1 MRFAVYLAIAARAL
15 SAHKLRSLLTV
26 LSITLGAFAIVL
38 MTSLAEG
45 GLLTLSRGIEDLGG
59 ARLIL
64 IVPKEPE
71 RAERKKS
78 MYVTGF
84 TRRDRDRLARGVPH
98 VAEHTMYAM
107 LGSRDVT
114 TDEGKE
120 DRTDLVAADSG
131 FLRAFRMPVGRGRA
145 FSDDEDRRRAR
156 VCVAGPKLA
165 SRLFRGDPI
174 GRWVTVGALRCR
186 VIGVLAE
193 SDRLGVSFGFDWVD
207 LLVAPIDTVADVEP
221 AVKSAALV
229 VIKTDDPRNNDPVKR
244 ILNALLVER
253 HHGVDDFTLLD
264 FSGIMGKF
272 EAMFT
277 TMKAIVGLIAGVAL
291 LIGGVGVM
299 NMMLVSVSERVREIG
314 IRKALGAAPR
324 DISAQFLCEA
334 ALLSGFGG
342 LLGVFGGGLAA
353 EIASAVI
360 RRFTPSW
367 VGAVSMPA
375 VVAALVVSSGVG
387 VVFGWLPA
395 RRAGRLDPVAA
406 MRR

>member
-26 LSITLGAFAIVL
+26 LSITLGAFGIVL

-114 TDEGKE
+114 SDEGKE

-131 FLRAFRMPVGRGRA
+131 FLSAFRMAIGRGRS

-165 SRLFRGDPI
+165 SRLWRGDPI
-174 GRWVTVGALRCR
+174 GRWVTVGSLRCR

-193 SDRLGVSFGFDWVD
+193 SDRLGVSFGFNWVD

-221 AVKSAALV
+221 AVSTSSVV

-264 FSGIMGKF
+264 FSGIMEKF

-277 TMKAIVGLIAGVAL
+277 TMKAIVGLIASVAL

-314 IRKALGAAPR
+314 IRKALGAR
-324 DISAQFLCEA
+324 QSDILLQFLIEA
-334 ALLSGFGG
+334 ATLTGFGG
-342 LLGVFGGGLAA
+342 LVGLLIGWALTFLVKLVFPSYVPLWAPIAGFLVSVLIGIFFGLYPAWKAA
-353 EIASAVI
+353 
-360 RRFTPSW
+360 
-367 VGAVSMPA
+367 
-375 VVAALVVSSGVG
+375 
-387 VVFGWLPA
+387 
-395 RRAGRLDPVAA
+395 RLDPIEAL
-406 MRR
+406 RYE

>member
-1 MRFAVYLAIAARAL
+1 MRWAVYLAIAAKAL

-45 GLLTLSRGIEDLGG
+45 GLLTLSRGIEELGG

-64 IVPKEPE
+64 VAPKEPE
-71 RAERKKS
+71 RAERKKT

-84 TRRDRDRLARGVPH
+84 TRKDRDRLARGVPH
-98 VAEHTMYAM
+98 VVEHSMYAM

-120 DRTDLVAADSG
+120 DRSDLIAADSG
-131 FLRAFRMPVGRGRA
+131 FLDAFRMRVGRGRA

-165 SRLFRGDPI
+165 ARLWRGDPI
-174 GRWVTVGALRCR
+174 GRWVTVGSLRCR

-193 SDRLGVSFGFDWVD
+193 SDRLGVNFGFSWDD
-207 LLVAPIDTVADVEP
+207 LLVAPIDTAADVEP
-221 AVKSAALV
+221 TVTTSALL
-229 VIKTDDPRNNDPVKR
+229 VIKTDDARNNDPVKR

-264 FSGIMGKF
+264 FSSIMQKF
-272 EAMFT
+272 DAMFA
-277 TMKAIVGLIAGVAL
+277 TMKAIVGLIAGIAL

-342 LLGVFGGGLAA
+342 LLGVLAGAAVA
-353 EIASAVI
+353 ELASAVI
-360 RRFTPSW
+360 RRFTPGW
-367 VGAVSMPA
+367 VGAVSVSA
-375 VVAALVVSSGVG
+375 VIAALVVSSGVG

>member
-1 MRFAVYLAIAARAL
+1 MRWAVYLAIAAKAL
-15 SAHKLRSLLTV
+15 SAHKLRSMLTV

-45 GLLTLSRGIEDLGG
+45 GLLTLSRGIEQLGG

-64 IVPKEPE
+64 IAPKEPV
-71 RAERKKS
+71 RAERKKA

-84 TRRDRDRLARGVPH
+84 TRKDRDHLARGIPH
-98 VAEHTMYAM
+98 VAEHTLYAM

-114 TDEGKE
+114 SDEGDE

-131 FLRAFRMPVGRGRA
+131 FLDAFRMPVGRGRA
-145 FSDDEDRRRAR
+145 FSDEEDRRRAR

-165 SRLFRGDPI
+165 ARLWRGDPI

-186 VIGVLAE
+186 VIGVLAASE
-193 SDRLGVSFGFDWVD
+193 RMGFNFGFSWDD
-207 LLVAPIDTVADVEP
+207 LLVAPIDTAADVEKD
-221 AVKSAALV
+221 VRSSALLV
-229 VIKTDDPRNNDPVKR
+229 LKTDDVRNNDPVKR
-244 ILNALLVER
+244 IVNALLVER
-253 HHGVDDFTLLD
+253 HHGVDDFTLYD
-264 FSGIMGKF
+264 FSSIMEQF
-272 EAMFT
+272 EAVFA

-314 IRKALGAAPR
+314 IRKALGAAPG

-334 ALLSGFGG
+334 ALLSGAGG
-342 LLGVFGGGLAA
+342 LLGVAGGALAAGLASS
-353 EIASAVI
+353 II
-360 RRFTPSW
+360 RRFTPGW
-367 VGAVSMPA
+367 VGAISTTA
-375 VVAALVVSSGVG
+375 VIAALLVSSGVG
-387 VVFGWLPA
+387 VAFGWLPA

>member
-1 MRFAVYLAIAARAL
+1 MRWAVYLAIAAKAL

-45 GLLTLSRGIEDLGG
+45 GLLTLSRGIEQLGG

-64 IVPKEPE
+64 VAPKEPV
-71 RAERKKS
+71 RAERKKA
-78 MYVTGF
+78 MFVTGF
-84 TRRDRDRLARGVPH
+84 TRKDRDRLARGIPH
-98 VAEHTMYAM
+98 VAEHTLYAM

-114 TDEGKE
+114 SDEGVE

-131 FLRAFRMPVGRGRA
+131 FLDAFRMPIGRGRA
-145 FSDDEDRRRAR
+145 FSDEEDRRRAR

-165 SRLFRGDPI
+165 ARVWRGDPI

-186 VIGVLAE
+186 VIGVLAASE
-193 SDRLGVSFGFDWVD
+193 RMGFNFGFSWDD
-207 LLVAPIDTVADVEP
+207 LLVAPIDTAADVEKD
-221 AVKSAALV
+221 VRTSALLV
-229 VIKTDDPRNNDPVKR
+229 LKTDDVRNNDPVKR
-244 ILNALLVER
+244 IVNALLVDR
-253 HHGVDDFTLLD
+253 HHGVDDFTLYD
-264 FSGIMGKF
+264 FSGIMEQF
-272 EAMFT
+272 EAVFA

-314 IRKALGAAPR
+314 IRKALGAAPG

-334 ALLSGFGG
+334 ALLSGAGG
-342 LLGVFGGGLAA
+342 LLGVAGGALAAGLASS
-353 EIASAVI
+353 II
-360 RRFTPSW
+360 RRFTPGW
-367 VGAVSMPA
+367 VGAISTTA
-375 VVAALVVSSGVG
+375 VIAALLVSSGVG
-387 VVFGWLPA
+387 VLFGWLPA

>member
-1 MRFAVYLAIAARAL
+1 MRWAVYLAIAAKAL

-45 GLLTLSRGIEDLGG
+45 GLLTLSRGIEQLGG
-59 ARLIL
+59 ARLL
-64 IVPKEPE
+64 LVAPKEPA
-71 RAERKKS
+71 RAERKKT

-84 TRRDRDRLARGVPH
+84 TRKDRDRLARGVPH
-98 VAEHTMYAM
+98 VAEHAMYAM

-114 TDEGKE
+114 SDEGIE

-131 FLRAFRMPVGRGRA
+131 FLDAFRMPVARGRA
-145 FSDDEDRRRAR
+145 FSDEEDRRRAP
-156 VCVAGPKLA
+156 VCVAGSKLA
-165 SRLFRGDPI
+165 ARLWRGDPI
-174 GRWVTVGALRCR
+174 GRWVTVGSLRCR
-186 VIGVLAE
+186 IIGVLAASE
-193 SDRLGVSFGFDWVD
+193 RVGVSFGFSWDD
-207 LLVAPIDTVADVEP
+207 LLVAPIDTAADVEKD
-221 AVKSAALV
+221 VSTSALL
-229 VIKTDDPRNNDPVKR
+229 VIKTDDVRNNDPVKR
-244 ILNALLVER
+244 IVNALLVDR

-264 FSGIMGKF
+264 FSTIMEKF
-272 EAMFT
+272 EAMFA

-334 ALLSGFGG
+334 ALLSGCGG
-342 LLGVFGGGLAA
+342 LLGVAGGALAA
-353 EIASAVI
+353 ELASSVI
-360 RRFTPSW
+360 RRFTPGW
-367 VGAVSMPA
+367 VGAVSTSA
-375 VVAALVVSSGVG
+375 VIAALLVSSGVG

>member
-1 MRFAVYLAIAARAL
+1 MRWLVYLGIAAKAL

-26 LSITLGAFAIVL
+26 LSITIGAFAIVL

-64 IVPKEPE
+64 IAPKEPV
-71 RAERKKS
+71 RAERKKT
-78 MYVTGF
+78 MYTTGF
-84 TRRDRDRLARGVPH
+84 TREDRDRLALGVPH
-98 VAEHTMYAM
+98 VVEHALYAG
-107 LGSRDVT
+107 LGTRDVT
-114 TDEGKE
+114 SDEGKE
-120 DRTDLVAADSG
+120 DRTHLVAADSR
-131 FLRAFRMPVGRGRA
+131 FFDVFRMSVARGRA
-145 FSDDEDRRRAR
+145 FFDEEDRRRAR
-156 VCVAGPKLA
+156 VCIAGPKLA
-165 SRLFRGDPI
+165 ARLWRGDPI
-174 GRWVTVGALRCR
+174 GRTVTVGALRCR
-186 VIGVLAE
+186 VIGVLAQ
-193 SDRLGVSFGFDWVD
+193 SDRLGVNFGFDWVD
-207 LLVAPIDTVADVEP
+207 VLVAPIDTVADVDD
-221 AVKSAALV
+221 AVDDASLI

-264 FSGIMGKF
+264 FSGIMQKF
-272 EAMFT
+272 EAVFSM
-277 TMKAIVGLIAGVAL
+277 MKAIVGLIAGVAL

-314 IRKALGAAPR
+314 IRKALGAAPF

-342 LLGVFGGGLAA
+342 VLGVLGGALAA
-353 EIASAVI
+353 ELASALI
-360 RRFTPSW
+360 HRFVPSW
-367 VGAVSMPA
+367 VGAVSTAA
-375 VVAALVVSSGVG
+375 VVAALLVSSGVG

>member
-1 MRFAVYLAIAARAL
+1 MRWSAYLAIAAKAL

-45 GLLTLSRGIEDLGG
+45 GLLTLGRGIEQLGG

-64 IVPKEPE
+64 VVPKAPE
-71 RAERKKS
+71 RAERKKT

-114 TDEGKE
+114 SDEGKE
-120 DRTDLVAADSG
+120 DRTDFIAADSG
-131 FLRAFRMPVGRGRA
+131 FLDAFRMPVARGRT
-145 FSDDEDRRRAR
+145 FSDEEDRRRAR

-165 SRLFRGDPI
+165 ARLWRGDPI

-186 VIGVLAE
+186 VIGVLADA
-193 SDRLGVSFGFDWVD
+193 DRMGVNFGFSWVD
-207 LLVAPIDTVADVEP
+207 LLVAPLDTAADVEK
-221 AVKSAALV
+221 AVSTSALL
-229 VIKTDDPRNNDPVKR
+229 VIKTDDVRNNDPVKR
-244 ILNALLVER
+244 IINALLVDR

-264 FSGIMGKF
+264 FSSIMQKF

-314 IRKALGAAPR
+314 IRKALGASPR
-324 DISAQFLCEA
+324 DISAQFLAEA

-342 LLGVFGGGLAA
+342 LLGVAGGAAAA
-353 EIASAVI
+353 ELASAVI

-367 VGAVSMPA
+367 IGAVSTPA
-375 VVAALVVSSGVG
+375 VIAALLVSSGVG

-395 RRAGRLDPVAA
+395 QRAGRLDPVAA